1 MNIPILLA
9 IAAAIL
15 GCFVSSLHFSL
26 REFSLR
32 KLEVL
37 AKPRNRMAR
46 LQPIIDDPDTHAMAM
61 GALRS
66 AIHVFIVICLVL
78 AFSSPAPDTALIT
91 LPSALDALWAGLIG
105 AAVLYIFGLVIP
117 HSISEHAAERLIDSF
132 WWVIRAVYAVAL
144 PLRALHFID
153 EAVKRLAGAHAVTD
167 KMELEEELLDVVT
180 EGEREGN
187 LGELERDMIESV
199 VELNSTTAEQIMTPR
214 TDIEGIALTDDIH
227 AIRAFIEQAGH
238 SRIPVYEGDLDHIL
252 GMLYAKDLLRFI
264 GEDVSNF
271 NLRAALREAVF
282 VPENKSVLELLV
294 ELRARKVHIAVVLDE
309 YGGTTG
315 IVTLEDILEEIV
327 GEIEDEYEPE
337 GEAEPEITVDV
348 PSRSAVIDARAYVRD
363 VNDALEP
370 IGVTLPEHEDYDTVG
385 GYVLSVLGH
394 IPAAGES
401 FRQNGHAVTILEAE
415 PTRVSRLRVE
425 AREGEPE
432 QEQPASEKTDQSA
445 AESPSQDDDINT
457 LPEIIDHAAR
467 QQSH

>member
-1 MNIPILLA
+1 MNAPVLLA
-9 IAAAIL
+9 IGATFLA
-15 GCFVSSLHFSL
+15 CFVSSLHFSL

-32 KLEVL
+32 KLEL
-37 AKPRNRMAR
+37 IAKPRNAMQR
-46 LQPIIDDPDTHAMAM
+46 LQPIIDDPDAHALSM

-78 AFSSPAPDTALIT
+78 AFATHEQGVGHL
-91 LPSALDALWAGLIG
+91 LPTPLEALWAGLIG

-117 HSISEHAAERLIDSF
+117 HSISEHAAERLILSF
-132 WWVIRAVYAVAL
+132 GWFIRAVYALAA
-144 PLRALHFID
+144 PLRALFFID
-153 EAVKRLAGAHAVTD
+153 EAVKRLAGAHAVTE

-180 EGEREGN
+180 EGEREGS

-199 VELNSTTAEQIMTPR
+199 VELNSTTTEQIMTPR
-214 TDIEGIALTDDIH
+214 TDIEGVALTNDLKT
-227 AIRAFIEQAGH
+227 IRNFIEQAGH
-238 SRIPVYEGDLDHIL
+238 SRIPVYEGDLDHIV
-252 GMLYAKDLLRFI
+252 GILYAKDLLRFV
-264 GEDVSNF
+264 GEDISDF
-271 NLRAALREAVF
+271 DLRAMVREAVF
-282 VPENKSVLELLV
+282 VPENKPVLELLV

-337 GEAEPEITVDV
+337 GETEPEINVDLD
-348 PSRSAVIDARAYVRD
+348 SRSAVIDARAYVRD
-363 VNDALEP
+363 ANEALEP

-394 IPAAGES
+394 IPSAGES

-432 QEQPASEKTDQSA
+432 AAVTPADSA
-445 AESPSQDDDINT
+445 AESTIAERASENDTADAQP
-457 LPEIIDHAAR
+457 AAR
-467 QQSH
+467 TGED